1 MSTNQPRPFVLTN
14 IPVTKRKTT
23 MHAITIPAIPPP
35 ERPVEKSSC
44 SISATQ

>member
-1 MSTNQPRPFVLTN
+1 
-14 IPVTKRKTT
+14 VTKRKTT

-44 SISATQ
+44 SMSATQKAVTYKVSLF